1 MSAAP
6 HPPPPAPPA
15 SQEEPRGLVARAR
28 LLAHRVIPP
37 SWLRFVKF
45 GLVGASGVV
54 VNLAFVW
61 VGLAVWAANPE
72 ATRKALASAL
82 GIAVSVFTNFLL
94 NDAWTWA
101 DRHKGGRRRDL
112 LARVARYYFA
122 SGAAIALQYGVAMLL
137 AQAADW
143 NLYLAQLVG
152 IALGTVV
159 NYVVNNI
166 WTFRDQ

>member
-1 MSAAP
+1 VSA
-6 HPPPPAPPA
+6 PPPTAPEQPA
-15 SQEEPRGLVARAR
+15 GLVARLR
-28 LLAHRVIPP
+28 QLAHRLLPP
-37 SWLRFVKF
+37 AWLRFVKF

-61 VGLAVWAANPE
+61 VGLALWNGSPE
-72 ATRKALASAL
+72 GTRKALASAL
-82 GIAVSVFTNFLL
+82 GIVVSVFTNFLL

-101 DRHKGGRRRDL
+101 DRRKGDRRRDL
-112 LARVARYYFA
+112 LARVGRYYLA
-122 SGAAIALQYGVAMLL
+122 SAAAIALQYGVAMVL

-159 NYVVNNI
+159 NYVVNNV